1 MSIRT
6 ILLVE
11 DSVSD
16 IELTKRA
23 LTKSHI
29 DAHVDVAEDGVEA
42 LDYLF
47 CMGSHSARNSFLM
60 PDLILMD
67 LNIPKIDGNEVLKR
81 IRSNKKTKLIP
92 VVVLTSSNEESDLSK
107 AYNNGANSYIR
118 KPVDFNTFTDV
129 VAHLGKYWLGIN
141 EAPPRPLL

>member
-1 MSIRT
+1 MRT

-23 LTKSHI
+23 LIKSQLEVI
-29 DAHVDVAEDGVEA
+29 VDVAEDGVEA

-47 CMGSHSARNSFLM
+47 CQGSYSGRNPLSL
-60 PDLILMD
+60 PDLILLD

-81 IRSNKKTKLIP
+81 IRSDIKTKLIP
-92 VVVLTSSNEESDLSK
+92 VVVLTSSNEDSDLSK
-107 AYNNGANSYIR
+107 AYNNGANSYIN
-118 KPVDFNTFTDV
+118 KPVDFKTFTEV
-129 VAHLGKYWLGIN
+129 VANLGRYWLEIN
-141 EAPPRPLL
+141 EPPPYSLR